1 MSTRKIYFSL
11 AYGIRTDKPKEY
23 STMVYPPPFW
33 QFAEGIPDQDELWVF
48 LYEIDREGYKIVRQ
62 R

>member
-1 MSTRKIYFSL
+1 
-11 AYGIRTDKPKEY
+11 
-23 STMVYPPPFW
+23 MVYPPPFW